1 MSIIAGRTVVMYI
14 CKIALCMFIILH
26 GWSQERSLGYLIG
39 QGQDHEAHGEFAE
52 AERLFLEAL
61 RDAERPPSSPLV
73 ISAVI
78 VNLAAVYTEQ
88 ARYLDAERVLLRA
101 LALTQRATGARS
113 PAVAQILWHLISVYA
128 DAGQIERAS
137 PLIRQYQEI
146 AGLNPASDSL
156 ASAETLGNLGRI
168 YLKRNDSH
176 KALPLFQKAVEIVE
190 SHHAAN
196 DMVVRALLDRAA
208 ASGNLGHAS
217 DALSDLARASA
228 IVSGMADPPPQIL
241 IDLQMT
247 SGLVHFAAARGTEA
261 EECMKAALQIAESHY
276 GPNHPLVAFIL
287 HNCDAVLRKFGKK
300 EEASIYR
307 ERARRIMA
315 ANNSAGTLGNSINA
329 FVH

>member
-1 MSIIAGRTVVMYI
+1 
-14 CKIALCMFIILH
+14 MFIILH
-26 GWSQERSLGYLIG
+26 GWSQELSLGYLIG
-39 QGQDHEAHGEFAE
+39 QGQDHEAHGEFAD

-78 VNLAAVYTEQ
+78 ANLAAVYTEQ

-101 LALTQRATGARS
+101 LALTQRAAGARS
-113 PAVAQILWHLISVYA
+113 LAVAQILWHLISVYA

-146 AGLNPASDSL
+146 AGLNLASDSL

-190 SHHAAN
+190 SHHASN

-228 IVSGMADPPPQIL
+228 IVSGMADPPAQIL
-241 IDLQMT
+241 IDLQIT
-247 SGLVHFAAARGTEA
+247 SGLVYSAATRGAEA
-261 EECMKAALQIAESHY
+261 EECMKAALEIAESYY

-287 HNCDAVLRKFGKK
+287 INCDAVLRKFGKK
-300 EEASIYR
+300 REASIYR

-315 ANNSAGTLGNSINA
+315 ANNSAGVLGNSINA

>member
-1 MSIIAGRTVVMYI
+1 
-14 CKIALCMFIILH
+14 
-26 GWSQERSLGYLIG
+26 
-39 QGQDHEAHGEFAE
+39 
-52 AERLFLEAL
+52 
-61 RDAERPPSSPLV
+61 
-73 ISAVI
+73 
-78 VNLAAVYTEQ
+78 VYTEQ

-101 LALTQRATGARS
+101 LSLTQRATGAKS
-113 PAVAQILWHLISVYA
+113 LAVAQIVWHLIGVYA

-146 AGLNPASDSL
+146 AGLNLASDSL

-168 YLKRNDSH
+168 YLKRNDSR

-196 DMVVRALLDRAA
+196 DIVVRALLDRAA
-208 ASGNLGHAS
+208 ASGNVGHAS

-228 IVSGMADPPPQIL
+228 IVSGMTDPPPQIL
-241 IDLQMT
+241 IDLQTT
-247 SGLVHFAAARGTEA
+247 SGLVHFAAARGTDA

-276 GPNHPLVAFIL
+276 GPNHPIVAFIL
-287 HNCDAVLRKFGKK
+287 NNCDAILRKFGKK
-300 EEASIYR
+300 GEAAIYR

-315 ANNSAGTLGNSINA
+315 ANNSAGALGNSINA